1 MESEVN
7 SILRAR
13 CNSLEEIA
21 ALKNQIANCRSMIV
35 RCHGLLDQ
43 FTPEREVAARALLS
57 VLKQKV
63 LGTDLANTV
72 HNMTLNF
79 TRLQELPLIYKYGQ
93 SSLKIINQLHRECAY
108 VKLIL
113 EDLSKI
119 LDSTDLRIIS
129 HTALHN
135 YIRRIYTI
143 DDEIKTISQHI
154 TVFQGLG
161 LLAIKLCCVGMC
173 TGALPVL

>member
-43 FTPEREVAARALLS
+43 FTPETEVAARALLS

-63 LGTDLANTV
+63 LGTDLANTMD
-72 HNMTLNF
+72 NIALNR
-79 TRLQELPLIYKYGQ
+79 TRFEELPLIYKYGQ

-108 VKLIL
+108 AKLIV

-143 DDEIKTISQHI
+143 DNEIKTISEHI
-154 TVFQGLG
+154 KVFQGLG
-161 LLAIKLCCVGMC
+161 LLAIKLCVGMC
-173 TGALPVL
+173 TGATCTLR